1 VVSRYFV
8 RCTLC
13 LAVSAIDEH
22 PASVMQC
29 GLCAGTLETMGR
41 VERDRLVRDELLCPC
56 DDRCTSARG
65 PVCTCKC
72 NGKNHGSHLLVC
84 VTRDAGKVP
93 TVTPALGREQA
104 RINADEYRAAR
115 TAVLAILDTLRARKA
130 ATGWLDAA
138 DYRQLRA
145 LQAANRKAHEARDH
159 RARMKTLRAVLPS
172 TWTHAP
178 ARSEWTPRAS
188 TPQATNQPA
197 LF

>member
-1 VVSRYFV
+1 MTNRYFV
-8 RCTLC
+8 RCTTC

-41 VERDRLVRDELLCPC
+41 VERDRLVRDEYLCPC

-65 PVCTCKC
+65 PLCTCKC
-72 NGKNHGSHLLVC
+72 NGRNHGTNLLVH

-93 TVTPALGREQA
+93 TVTPAIGREQA
-104 RINADEYRAAR
+104 RINADEYRAAM
-115 TAVLAILDTLRARKA
+115 TAALALIDALRNRKA
-130 ATGWLDAA
+130 AAGWLDAA
-138 DYRQLRA
+138 DYRQLRT
-145 LQAANRKAHEARDH
+145 LQAARGKAHTARDH
-159 RARMKTLRAVLPS
+159 RARMKTLRAALPA

-178 ARSEWTPRAS
+178 ERIDWTPRHP
-188 TPQATNQPA
+188 TPAATTQPG